1 MLVDDMTSTAEPRLR
16 RWTRAE
22 YERLIDL
29 GVFSSDERVELLD
42 GALVVRE
49 PQGSR
54 HAAAIRKV
62 LAALHAALGDDWQFD
77 SQLPLALDEA
87 SQPEPDVCVVPRDPH
102 AYRDAHPSRAVLV
115 VEIAETSY
123 RTDREYKFSLYA
135 RAGIAD
141 CWLVDVVDNAVEV
154 HREPESSPAAHYGWR
169 YRSVET
175 LQPPAIVRTLVAPDV
190 PIRITDL
197 LP

>member
-1 MLVDDMTSTAEPRLR
+1 MASTTEPRTR
-16 RWTRAE
+16 KWTRVE

-29 GVFSSDERVELLD
+29 GVFSPDERLELLD

-54 HAAAIRKV
+54 HAAAIREV
-62 LAALHAALGDDWQFD
+62 LDALRAALGDAWRLD
-77 SQLPLALDEA
+77 SQLPLALDDA
-87 SQPEPDVCVVPRDPH
+87 SEPEPDVCVVPHDRH
-102 AYRDAHPSRAVLV
+102 AYRDAHPSHAVLV

-135 RAGIAD
+135 RAGIAE
-141 CWLVDVVDNAVEV
+141 CWLVDVVNERVEV
-154 HREPESSPAAHYGWR
+154 HREPEVSSAALYGWR

-175 LQPPAIVRTLVAPDV
+175 LRSPAVVRPLIAPAA
-190 PIRITDL
+190 PIRIADL

>member
-1 MLVDDMTSTAEPRLR
+1 
-16 RWTRAE
+16 
-22 YERLIDL
+22 LIDL
-29 GVFSSDERVELLD
+29 GVFQPGERLELLD

-62 LAALHAALGDDWQFD
+62 LDALRAAFGAAWQID
-77 SQLPLALDEA
+77 SQLPLALDDA
-87 SQPEPDVCVVPRDPH
+87 SQPEPDVSLVPRDPH

-135 RAGIAD
+135 RGAIAE
-141 CWLVDVVDNAVEV
+141 CWLIDVVNNCVEI
-154 HREPESSPAAHYGWR
+154 HREPEVSPAALYGWR

-175 LQPPAIVRTLVAPDV
+175 LRPPAAVRPLVTPGV
-190 PIRITDL
+190 SIRVADL

>member
-1 MLVDDMTSTAEPRLR
+1 MEPRVR
-16 RWTRAE
+16 RWSRVE
-22 YERLIDL
+22 YERLIEL
-29 GVFSSDERVELLD
+29 GVFQSGERLELLD

-62 LAALHAALGDDWQFD
+62 LAALREAVGDAWQLD
-77 SQLPLALDEA
+77 SQLPLAVDDVA
-87 SQPEPDVCVVPRDPH
+87 VPEPDIAVVPHDAD

-123 RTDREYKFSLYA
+123 RVDRDYKLSLYA
-135 RAGIAD
+135 RAAVPE
-141 CWLVDVVDNAVEV
+141 CWLVDVVNETVEI
-154 HREPESSPAAHYGWR
+154 HREPEASPDARYGWR
-169 YRSVET
+169 YARVET
-175 LQPPAIVRTLVAPDV
+175 LRPPAIVHPLIASDTPVRVA
-190 PIRITDL
+190 DL

>member
-1 MLVDDMTSTAEPRLR
+1 MASTTEPAPRTR
-16 RWTRAE
+16 RWTRIE

-29 GVFSSDERVELLD
+29 GVFQPGERLELLD

-62 LAALHAALGDDWQFD
+62 LDALRAAFGAAWQID
-77 SQLPLALDEA
+77 SQLPLALDDT
-87 SQPEPDVCVVPRDPH
+87 SQPEPDVSLVPRDPD
-102 AYRDAHPSRAVLV
+102 AYRAAHPSRAVLV

-135 RAGIAD
+135 RAAIAE
-141 CWLVDVVDNAVEV
+141 CWLIDVVNDCVEI
-154 HREPESSPAAHYGWR
+154 HREPEVSPRARYGWR

-175 LQPPAIVRTLVAPDV
+175 LRPPAAVRPLLAPGVSIRVA
-190 PIRITDL
+190 DL